1 MTFIQN
7 TIKNP
12 TRSLKEV
19 PKASATVMTKGYV
32 LEWSSGLAILGT
44 SSTVVAGVIGVC
56 NQDIT
61 AAEALTTVPVIETF
75 QNDVWIAD
83 STNNSNAA
91 HNGQKMVLG
100 ANGGIVNNTG
110 TTSATGIV
118 QQVGVFGAAADK
130 KILVRFLNTA

>member
-1 MTFIQN
+1 MTFIQAN
-7 TIKNP
+7 IKNP
-12 TRSLKEV
+12 TRSLIDV
-19 PKASATVMTKGYV
+19 AKASATVMTKGYV
-32 LEWSSGLAILGT
+32 LERVAGLAILGT
-44 SSTVVAGVIGVC
+44 SSTVVAGVIGIC
-56 NQDIT
+56 NQTIA
-61 AAEALTTVPVIETF
+61 AAEALTLVPVIELF

-83 STNNSNAA
+83 STNNSDAT

-118 QQVGVFGAAADK
+118 QQVGVYGAAADK

>member
-1 MTFIQN
+1 MSFIQAN
-7 TIKNP
+7 IKNP
-12 TRSLKEV
+12 TRSLKMV
-19 PKASATVMTKGYV
+19 PKATSVQMIKGYV
-32 LEWSSGLAILGT
+32 LEWATGLAILGT

-56 NQDIT
+56 NEDISV
-61 AAEALTTVPVIETF
+61 AQALAEVPVIEVF
-75 QNDVWIAD
+75 QNDVWLAD

-118 QQVGVFGAAADK
+118 QQVGVYGVNTDK

>member
-1 MTFIQN
+1 MTQ
-7 TIKNP
+7 
-12 TRSLKEV
+12 
-19 PKASATVMTKGYV
+19 GYV
-32 LEWSSGLAILGT
+32 LAWSSGLAILAT
-44 SSTVVAGVIGVC
+44 SSTVVADVIGVC
-56 NQDIT
+56 NQSIT
-61 AAEALTTVPVIETF
+61 AGEALTTVPVIETF

-118 QQVGVFGAAADK
+118 QQVGVYGAAADK

>member
-1 MTFIQN
+1 MSFIQAN
-7 TIKNP
+7 IKNP

-19 PKASATVMTKGYV
+19 PKGSSTVMTKGYV

>member
-1 MTFIQN
+1 MTFLQSI
-7 TIKNP
+7 IKNP

-19 PKASATVMTKGYV
+19 PKGTSTVMTKGYV
-32 LEWSSGLAILGT
+32 LAWSSGLAILAT
-44 SSTVVAGVIGVC
+44 SSTVVADVIGVC
-56 NQDIT
+56 NADIS
-61 AAEALTTVPVIETF
+61 AADALAVVPVIEAF
-75 QNDVWIAD
+75 QNDVWVAD

-118 QQVGVFGAAADK
+118 QQVGVYGSASDK
-130 KILVRFLNTA
+130 KILVRFINTA

>member
-1 MTFIQN
+1 MSFTQAI
-7 TIKNP
+7 IKNP
-12 TRSLKEV
+12 TRSLKKV
-19 PKASATVMTKGYV
+19 PKGTSVVMTKGYV
-32 LEWSSGLAILGT
+32 LDWSSGLAILGT

-56 NQDIT
+56 NETIA
-61 AAEALTTVPVIETF
+61 AAEALAEVEVIECF
-75 QNDVWIAD
+75 QNDVWVVD

-91 HNGQKMVLG
+91 HNGQKMILG

>member
-1 MTFIQN
+1 
-7 TIKNP
+7 
-12 TRSLKEV
+12 
-19 PKASATVMTKGYV
+19 MTKGYV
-32 LEWSSGLAILGT
+32 LEWATGLAILGT
-44 SSTVVAGVIGVC
+44 SSTVVATVIGVC
-56 NQDIT
+56 NQTIA
-61 AAEALTTVPVIETF
+61 AAEALATVPVIEAF
-75 QNDVWIAD
+75 QNDIWVVD

-118 QQVGVFGAAADK
+118 QQVGVYGTNTDK

>member
-1 MTFIQN
+1 MSFILSN
-7 TIKNP
+7 VKNP

-19 PKASATVMTKGYV
+19 PKGSTIVMTKGYV

-44 SSTVVAGVIGVC
+44 SSTVVANVIGIC
-56 NQDIT
+56 NQSIA
-61 AAEALTTVPVIETF
+61 AAEALELVPVIELF

-118 QQVGVFGAAADK
+118 QQVGVYGATGDK
-130 KILVRFLNTA
+130 KILVRFINTA

>member
-1 MTFIQN
+1 MSFTQAN
-7 TIKNP
+7 IKNP
-12 TRSLKEV
+12 TRSLKDV

-32 LEWSSGLAILGT
+32 LEWAAGLAILGT

-56 NQDIT
+56 NQTIT
-61 AAEALTTVPVIETF
+61 AAEALTLVPVIEVF
-75 QNDVWIAD
+75 QNDVWLAD
-83 STNNSNAA
+83 STNNSDAT

-118 QQVGVFGAAADK
+118 QQVGVYGAAADK